1 MCIKIILSQSI
12 LSAYT
17 FSMLMQMPEEAV
29 LPDLFR
35 TRALAS
41 FTQAQLIL
49 LVKQHHESIS

>member
-17 FSMLMQMPEEAV
+17 FSMLMQMPEETV
-29 LPDLFR
+29 LP
-35 TRALAS
+35 S